1 MNTKKDNIL
10 QDLRLS
16 DKRMKH
22 TLGVVKAAVMLAKR
36 HFPEITP
43 EDAEVAA
50 LMHDFTKEYP
60 VEKHLEICKTYG
72 VEVTEEEIASPK
84 LLHAKS
90 GAALAK
96 AVYGLKPEI
105 VSAVRWHT
113 TGKSGMSPLEAVL
126 YFADYIEENRTFP
139 GCVRLRNYYEKEY
152 GKRKDKQKALFLAL
166 ERSFDLTIRDLLAEK
181 KPIDAKTIEARNYY
195 LKLTK

>member
-1 MNTKKDNIL
+1 MKKDNIL

-22 TLGVVKAAVMLAKR
+22 TLGVVKAAVMLAER

-43 EDAEVAA
+43 EEAETAA

-60 VEKHLEICKTYG
+60 VERHLEICERYG

-96 AVYGLKPEI
+96 EVYGLPPEI

-113 TGKSGMSPLEAVL
+113 TGRPAMTPLEVVL

-139 GCVRLRNYYEKEY
+139 GCVRLRSFYEKEY
-152 GKRKDKQKALFLAL
+152 EKRKDKQKALFLAL
-166 ERSFDLTIRDLLAEK
+166 ERSFELTMRDLLSEK
-181 KPIDAKTIEARNYY
+181 KPIDGMTVEARNYY

>member
-1 MNTKKDNIL
+1 MIKEKIL

-22 TLGVVKAAVMLAKR
+22 TLGVVKAAVMLAER
-36 HFPEITP
+36 HFPEIAP
-43 EDAEVAA
+43 EDAEIAA
-50 LMHDFTKEYP
+50 LMHDYTKEYP
-60 VEKHLEICKTYG
+60 VEKHLEICARYG

-96 AVYGLKPEI
+96 EVYGLKPEI

-113 TGKSGMSPLEAVL
+113 TGRPAMEPLEVVL

-139 GCVRLRNYYEKEY
+139 GCVRLRNYYEKEFTS
-152 GKRKDKQKALFLAL
+152 RKDKQKSLYLAL
-166 ERSFDLTIRDLLAEK
+166 ERSFELTMRDLLSEK
-181 KPIDAKTIEARNYY
+181 KPIDGMTVEARNYY